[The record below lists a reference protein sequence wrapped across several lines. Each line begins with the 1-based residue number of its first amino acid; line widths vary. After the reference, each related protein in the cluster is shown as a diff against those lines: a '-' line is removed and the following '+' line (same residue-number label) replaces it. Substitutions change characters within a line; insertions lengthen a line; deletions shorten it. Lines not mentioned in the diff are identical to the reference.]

1 MKLLYKGGRLHISLN
16 ADPAQ
21 KIRKNV
27 RYLRI
32 SNSERYEKLDR
43 YHPNTTEN
51 LVTTVVSKINS
62 DQNMIATLFPTHTAA
77 DFPVITSVSGISG
90 LSVATG
96 HSPHYFYKAK

>member
-1 MKLLYKGGRLHISLN
+1 MTVQVYRTCIFMKLLYKGGRLHISLN

-51 LVTTVVSKINS
+51 LV
-62 DQNMIATLFPTHTAA
+62 DY
-77 DFPVITSVSGISG
+77 SG
-90 LSVATG
+90 L
-96 HSPHYFYKAK
+96 KNK